1 MHRLTV
7 FAKGNLDLRDSLH
20 SLRIGGKVLW
30 NGVNDIVR
38 ARFPGALIRLR
49 HEVWSRSD
57 ALLQTNGTVPAAIA
71 ERRLPL
77 DPYTSAAQ
85 FSAALFEA
93 DFDVIVLSILPDL
106 ATSLVR
112 HRRDGYLFYPH
123 NWQAWPSEDAAWLRN
138 EFAGV
143 DILDVESSMHNLTRI
158 IARLRERSRA
168 PILIYNVS
176 AVVPGDSVHCYEG
189 MGEIFANRIR
199 RFNLGLVEL
208 SRQTGISIVDVDTLL
223 ARAGADR
230 LKLDT
235 IHLNAEGCR
244 LVAEEVVRILDDL
257 GCFPLAKAQQ
267 CS

>member
-1 MHRLTV
+1 
-7 FAKGNLDLRDSLH
+7 
-20 SLRIGGKVLW
+20 
-30 NGVNDIVR
+30 
-38 ARFPGALIRLR
+38 
-49 HEVWSRSD
+49 
-57 ALLQTNGTVPAAIA
+57 
-71 ERRLPL
+71 
-77 DPYTSAAQ
+77 
-85 FSAALFEA
+85 
-93 DFDVIVLSILPDL
+93 
-106 ATSLVR
+106 
-112 HRRDGYLFYPH
+112 
-123 NWQAWPSEDAAWLRN
+123 
-138 EFAGV
+138 
-143 DILDVESSMHNLTRI
+143 MHNLTRI